1 MKKFKTILI
10 LTLILDIIQ
19 FIPLVIA
26 KMGGE
31 MKSQMISDFNIEGL
45 ANSAPALEVFDIM
58 FHIIGFIYLGTI
70 LSVVYTLR
78 LKTLEGLKSA
88 TFVLFIVHLFWTLPD
103 FVNSLSVACIVIGI
117 IILST
122 RSLEMKDAKKVLLS
136 IGIADLFFLIN
147 GLLQHFTTP
156 VNVPVPAIGLIALI
170 SILAFYTALKKPN

>member
-1 MKKFKTILI
+1 MSVYFVYLRNVNQNPVEMKNFKTILI

-19 FIPLVIA
+19 FIPLVLA

-103 FVNSLSVACIVIGI
+103 FVNLLSGSSAHPPI
-117 IILST
+117 IIMILTLIPVLALSYV
-122 RSLEMKDAKKVLLS
+122 SQKGE
-136 IGIADLFFLIN
+136 
-147 GLLQHFTTP
+147 
-156 VNVPVPAIGLIALI
+156 
-170 SILAFYTALKKPN
+170 LKS